1 MVCAGSVSRRFLLGV
16 LQLGFLGF
24 MAGNASRENGIKGGR
39 PPGRKND
46 KTLLL
51 EAEHEAFQQLVL
63 QNLRPIF
70 AAQLSIAKGVSYV
83 YRVRIG
89 SRGGQADP
97 EMVTDPDEIL
107 QAIQLIAVGGAEGDV
122 EEENEDG
129 EMITTRYY
137 HITTKAPDGRA
148 GDSLIDRAF
157 GKSVQRIAG
166 GDGGPIQIQGVEI
179 SVRRK

>member
-1 MVCAGSVSRRFLLGV
+1 
-16 LQLGFLGF
+16 
-24 MAGNASRENGIKGGR
+24 MAGNASRENGAKGER

-70 AAQLSIAKGVSYV
+70 GAQLSLAKGVSYV

-89 SRGGQADP
+89 KRGGSGDP
-97 EMVTDPDEIL
+97 EIVTDPEEIL
-107 QAIQLIAVGGAEGDV
+107 QAIQAIEVGSSYADISDIDTDGDEV
-122 EEENEDG
+122 PK
-129 EMITTRYY
+129 RYY
-137 HITTKAPDGRA
+137 HITTKPPEGRT

-166 GDGGPIQIQGVEI
+166 GDGGPIH
-179 SVRRK
+179 RTCRTLLCRLY